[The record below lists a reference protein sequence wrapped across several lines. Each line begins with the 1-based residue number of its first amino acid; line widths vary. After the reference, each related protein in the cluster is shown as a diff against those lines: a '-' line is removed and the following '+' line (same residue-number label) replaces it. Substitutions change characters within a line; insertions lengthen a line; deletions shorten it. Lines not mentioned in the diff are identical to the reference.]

1 MNRRELLQ
9 AGALL
14 GGSAMLGQ
22 VPAAFAEES
31 DGSVE
36 FPSGFLW
43 GAATAAY
50 QVEGAWREDGRGP
63 SIWDTFSHTPGK
75 IRNGNTGDVACDSYH
90 RWREDIALLKQL
102 GLKSYR
108 FSIAWPRIQP
118 TGRGSA
124 NQAGLD
130 YYSRLTD
137 GLLEA
142 GIRPLATLYHW
153 DLPQALE
160 DAGGWPNRDTAERF
174 TDYSRLVADAL
185 V

>member
-1 MNRRELLQ
+1 MRTAAIRTKREGGVLRAGQGLHPGMWRVGMNRRELLQ

-14 GGSAMLGQ
+14 GGAVLGQ
-22 VPAAFAEES
+22 VPTAFAEES

-36 FPSGFLW
+36 FPPGFLW
-43 GAATAAY
+43 GSATAAY

-63 SIWDTFSHTPGK
+63 SIWDTFSQTPGK

-90 RWREDIALLKQL
+90 RWREDIALMKQL

-130 YYSRLTD
+130 YLGRRGATEGHSQFSRR
-137 GLLEA
+137 G
-142 GIRPLATLYHW
+142 
-153 DLPQALE
+153 
-160 DAGGWPNRDTAERF
+160 F
-174 TDYSRLVADAL
+174 
-185 V
+185 